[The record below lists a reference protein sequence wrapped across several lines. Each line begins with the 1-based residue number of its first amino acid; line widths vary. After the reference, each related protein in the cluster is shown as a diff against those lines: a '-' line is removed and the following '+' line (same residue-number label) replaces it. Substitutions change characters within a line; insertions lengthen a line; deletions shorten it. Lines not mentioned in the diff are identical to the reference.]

1 VVAGFEHELLDRS
14 TEVFNGA
21 SIITCSELTDC
32 AIDIGLA
39 PEQAGAIVEDVEVEG
54 VISLLLDYLEL
65 NVLVIQSLVVNGAV
79 GVRKIESGLADSG
92 AAIFFRRALAETWQR
107 VNLDFQHILDML
119 YSVLPLTRLPRRL
132 PGARLAKEASE

>member
-1 VVAGFEHELLDRS
+1 MLDGSTELLN
-14 TEVFNGA
+14 TTAV
-21 SIITCSELTDC
+21 IPCSELTDGPV
-32 AIDIGLA
+32 DIWFA
-39 PEQAGAIVEDVEVEG
+39 PEQAGTVIEQVEVVG
-54 VISLLLDYLEL
+54 VIALLLDYLEL

-107 VNLDFQHILDML
+107 VNLDLQHILDML